1 MTQQLVIKTSDKDS
15 LKGLVESALEREK
28 KLLQASIEKTRAR
41 LAEFEGR
48 FGMSSMEFE
57 KRLRAGELQENP
69 SVTEWRMEIGMLQL
83 LERKCASIEES
94 SIVD

>member
-1 MTQQLVIKTSDKDS
+1 
-15 LKGLVESALEREK
+15 
-28 KLLQASIEKTRAR
+28 

-69 SVTEWRMEIGMLQL
+69 SVTEWRMEISMLQL

>member
-41 LAEFEGR
+41 LAEFEVR

-57 KRLRAGELQENP
+57 KKLKGGEIKEIP

>member
-28 KLLQASIEKTRAR
+28 KLLQASIDKTRAR
-41 LAEFEGR
+41 LAEFEER

-57 KRLRAGELQENP
+57 KKLKAGEIKETP

>member
-41 LAEFEGR
+41 LTEFEGR
-48 FGMSSMEFE
+48 FGMSSMEFV

>member
-41 LAEFEGR
+41 LAELEGR

-57 KRLRAGELQENP
+57 RKLRAGELMEDP
-69 SVTEWRMEIGMLQL
+69 SFTEWRMEIGMLQL